1 MFQFFLGALR
11 AISFADV
18 GVSAVNVGR
27 SMLACSEAA
36 ISTSSQFVILLA
48 EDDRLVRSAV
58 RAMLTTA
65 GYAVLDA
72 TDGEHALEVSRE
84 YDGSIH
90 VLLTDMKMPRM
101 DGLQLSNLIAQE
113 RPGIKV
119 LVMSGKT
126 SGELLLVSR
135 SVDFLRKPF
144 LPKTLWDSLNSL
156 LEQGD

>member
-1 MFQFFLGALR
+1 MAHYVLFSWWMF
-11 AISFADV
+11 
-18 GVSAVNVGR
+18 GVPGIPDELVLV
-27 SMLACSEAA
+27 CSEVT

-48 EDDRLVRSAV
+48 DDDRLVRNAV
-58 RAMLTTA
+58 RAMLTKA

-101 DGLQLSNLIAQE
+101 DGLQLSNLIAKE

-126 SGELLLVSR
+126 SGEPLLVNQR
-135 SVDFLRKPF
+135 VEFLRKPF
-144 LPKTLWDSLNSL
+144 LPRTLWERLTNL
-156 LEQGD
+156 LDGSD

>member
-1 MFQFFLGALR
+1 
-11 AISFADV
+11 
-18 GVSAVNVGR
+18 
-27 SMLACSEAA
+27 MLARSEAA

-48 EDDRLVRSAV
+48 DDDRLVRNVV
-58 RAMLTTA
+58 RAMLTKA

-72 TDGEHALEVSRE
+72 TDGEHALEVSRKYE
-84 YDGSIH
+84 GSIH

-101 DGLQLSNLIAQE
+101 DGLQLSSLISKE

-126 SGELLLVSR
+126 SGELLVVGR
-135 SVDFLRKPF
+135 SMDFLRKPF
-144 LPKTLWDSLNSL
+144 LPQTLWDRLNSL